1 MKIVVV
7 GGTGLIGSK
16 LVTQLT
22 ELGHEAVPASPATG
36 VNTITGEGLADV
48 LTNASVVVDVSD
60 SPSYDDAAV
69 LAFFETST
77 RTMLAAEI
85 AAGVGHHVALSVV
98 GNDRV
103 PDGGYLRAKAAQ
115 EKLIAGSTVPYSIV
129 RATQFFE
136 FVGSIAQTATDG
148 DTVRLPGALVQP
160 MAADDVAAAV
170 ARIAVGSPR
179 NGIVEV
185 AGPEE
190 IPLDEFVRRGL
201 SARHDPRRVQRDSH
215 ATYFG
220 AVPGERALLP
230 GDGAQLSRTRL
241 EDWLAAQG

>member
-1 MKIVVV
+1 M
-7 GGTGLIGSK
+7 
-16 LVTQLT
+16 
-22 ELGHEAVPASPATG
+22 
-36 VNTITGEGLADV
+36 
-48 LTNASVVVDVSD
+48 
-60 SPSYDDAAV
+60 
-69 LAFFETST
+69 
-77 RTMLAAEI
+77 
-85 AAGVGHHVALSVV
+85 
-98 GNDRV
+98 
-103 PDGGYLRAKAAQ
+103 RAKAAQ
-115 EKLIAGSTVPYSIV
+115 EKLIAQSTMPYSIV

-201 SARHDPRRVQRDSH
+201 TARHDPRRVQRDPQRDLLRRGAGRARAAARRRCSALPDPLRGLVGRPGLTLDDSPAWVRGLGGRCLPV
-215 ATYFG
+215 ATR
-220 AVPGERALLP
+220 VRRVSSNSPRMRVRRRRA
-230 GDGAQLSRTRL
+230 GT
-241 EDWLAAQG
+241 